1 MTVACEAIEIDGKIP
16 TSKCP
21 VGMGKSNEETA
32 TLLQKPHVEQVIARP
47 LRLRYQKWVMLAILS
62 VLSAVNQAI
71 CYSYAPISSI
81 VEERWEHRLHAES
94 LITVYFISYIP
105 SAFIGSWLM
114 DRKSLSFGVILG
126 GFLQAIGAGL
136 RYAACFLPPSEEI
149 YVTMFGQFL
158 ASLAMPFMVNS
169 PPLLSANW
177 FPPSMRATATSTA
190 LNANA
195 LGAAV
200 VFLTAPFIV
209 GSSQDIPKW
218 NLINTLVAVVSCV
231 VAAIYFRSAPTPQDR
246 QFSGVAI
253 SKIEAKYEWSQWWTA
268 FKCAGFWHTI
278 VAFSMAE
285 CVINAL
291 TALLGKFLGGTSF
304 TKAQVGIVG
313 AAFIVSSLV
322 GGQIISVQVD
332 KKRNHRMVTLVC
344 LLLTAISTG
353 LFRVVPKVE
362 VHATLVTLLLLGAV
376 LGPIQPIVLELGVEC
391 AFPTSEPT
399 VAALQQLCGNF
410 LSAIAVPGLSALQ
423 RSQLGDRY
431 FVASPEGIMAMSTM
445 VTFVVFCFY
454 NGRYNRHAHEKK
466 IVLPRTIQDEDIL
479 VTSSEEDIS
488 TDSDD
493 VTSTDSARIG

>member
-1 MTVACEAIEIDGKIP
+1 MHGEMTAACEAIEIDA
-16 TSKCP
+16 
-21 VGMGKSNEETA
+21 M
-32 TLLQKPHVEQVIARP
+32 LLQKPHVQQLITRP
-47 LRLRYQKWVMLAILS
+47 PRVCYQKWVMLAILS

-81 VEERWEHRLHAES
+81 VEERWGHRLQAES

-105 SAFIGSWLM
+105 SAFIGSWIM
-114 DRKSLSFGVILG
+114 DRKGLSFGVILG

-136 RYAACFLPPSEEI
+136 RYVACFLDPSEEI
-149 YVTMFGQFL
+149 YVTMLGQLL

-177 FPPSMRATATSTA
+177 FPSSMRATATSTA

-195 LGAAV
+195 LGAAI

-209 GSSQDIPKW
+209 RSSQDIPMW
-218 NLINTLVAVVSCV
+218 NLINTLVAFVSCV
-231 VAAIYFRSAPTPQDR
+231 IAFVYFRSAPTPGDR
-246 QFSGVAI
+246 QFPAVAI
-253 SKIEAKYEWSQWWTA
+253 SKMDAKYKWSQWWTA

-278 VAFSMAE
+278 VAFSVAE

-291 TALLGKFLGGTSF
+291 TALLGKFLGLTSF
-304 TKAQVGIVG
+304 SKTQVGIIG

-332 KKRNHRMVTLVC
+332 KKRSHRMVTLVC
-344 LLLTAISTG
+344 LLLTAIATI

-362 VHATLVTLLLLGAV
+362 VHATLVTLMVLGAV

-391 AFPTSEPT
+391 AYPTSEPT

-423 RSQLGDRY
+423 RSQFGDRY
-431 FVASPEGIMAMSTM
+431 FFASPEWIMAIVTM
-445 VTFVVFCFY
+445 ATFIIFCF
-454 NGRYNRHAHEKK
+454 
-466 IVLPRTIQDEDIL
+466 
-479 VTSSEEDIS
+479 
-488 TDSDD
+488 
-493 VTSTDSARIG
+493 